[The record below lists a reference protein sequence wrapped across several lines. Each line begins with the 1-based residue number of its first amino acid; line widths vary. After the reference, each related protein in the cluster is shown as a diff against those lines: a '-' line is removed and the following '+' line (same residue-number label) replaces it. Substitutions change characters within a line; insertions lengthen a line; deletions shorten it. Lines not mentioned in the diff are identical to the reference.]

1 MGAVAFLAIETLPIG
16 LPGICGGK
24 KKRPFVGALRRKT
37 GLLRAVLLI
46 VSSCRMITDHLG
58 LENFDL
64 GPFGGLQD
72 DLVDRPA

>member
-37 GLLRAVLLI
+37 GLLRAVL
-46 VSSCRMITDHLG
+46 VSSCRMITYHLG

-64 GPFGGLQD
+64 GPFGGLKD